1 MFSEYLTANKNCVR
15 KGEVLLTDSS
25 VLVTEP
31 EIARA
36 IHRVLSHGFVLVVP
50 GGAEVLGV
58 ADELQ
63 RLVQRWLLR
72 RLPG

>member
-36 IHRVLSHGFVLVVP
+36 IHRVLSHGFVLVVYKRDSLP
-50 GGAEVLGV
+50 ILSKVSIRLNYLLVLVTG
-58 ADELQ
+58 
-63 RLVQRWLLR
+63 
-72 RLPG
+72 